1 MSHYANQINKAI
13 LLNEELETLLEKFP
27 RQRELDQA
35 SAEMLGKNYDG
46 TYNKVDPVITVETDS
61 TYGGAYQVVFL
72 YRPIQHHSPTIKFCL
87 DLYPY
92 CCALHQLNNFSCSDK
107 YLDQEFFEA
116 FIQMAFGYYK
126 NHVNKI
132 TRLMINF
139 VEFSRATQFDMDDK
153 AIPLDEKSEI
163 QYPTWYKW
171 AKNRPAANVIETL
184 FVNNNT
190 DRVIHN
196 TIITL

>member
-1 MSHYANQINKAI
+1 MTYASKINKQI
-13 LLNEELETLLEKFP
+13 QLNNELETLLEKFP
-27 RQRELDQA
+27 RQRELDQTY
-35 SAEMLGKNYDG
+35 AEILGKKYDG
-46 TYNKVDPVITVETDS
+46 TYTKVDPIITVENDS

-72 YRPIQHHSPTIKFCL
+72 YRPIQHHAPSIKFCL

-92 CCALHQLNNFSCSDK
+92 CCALHQLNNFSCCDK

-116 FIQMAFGYYK
+116 FIQRALSYY
-126 NHVNKI
+126 NANINKI

-171 AKNRPAANVIETL
+171 AKNRPESKVIETL

-190 DRVIHN
+190 NRVIHN
-196 TIITL
+196 TIIIL